1 MDGGL
6 HNAGAVKA
14 DYMEMEL
21 GDGSCLG
28 LYITYNE

>member
-1 MDGGL
+1 MNGGV
-6 HNAGAVKA
+6 HKAGAVKG

-21 GDGSCLG
+21 GDGACFG